1 MKICITEYYEI
12 MRLWLDDRYFSS
24 FDFLL
29 FPFFPFHPFSSLIN
43 KKFENLLGKV
53 FGKRMIRYKEIICMD
68 NLKIH
73 LDKFVRNMST
83 VRHLQGCCRSGVVT
97 VDTAVDDTGHL
108 LVVELAR
115 WTFEQFCSCYLITN
129 FSDRKDVPD
138 LFYNPLFM

>member
-1 MKICITEYYEI
+1 
-12 MRLWLDDRYFSS
+12 
-24 FDFLL
+24 
-29 FPFFPFHPFSSLIN
+29 
-43 KKFENLLGKV
+43 
-53 FGKRMIRYKEIICMD
+53 MD

-108 LVVELAR
+108 LVVELAH

>member
-1 MKICITEYYEI
+1 MCRTCSPRSVILVGLHSRYTGYY
-12 MRLWLDDRYFSS
+12 
-24 FDFLL
+24 
-29 FPFFPFHPFSSLIN
+29 PSLILPKTGYPGFR
-43 KKFENLLGKV
+43 KKNDICCQF
-53 FGKRMIRYKEIICMD
+53 MARYKEIICMD

-115 WTFEQFCSCYLITN
+115 
-129 FSDRKDVPD
+129 
-138 LFYNPLFM
+138 

>member
-1 MKICITEYYEI
+1 

-53 FGKRMIRYKEIICMD
+53 FGKRMIFVA
-68 NLKIH
+68 NLSQDTKKSFAWTKIH

-83 VRHLQGCCRSGVVT
+83 VRHLHCCCRSGVVT